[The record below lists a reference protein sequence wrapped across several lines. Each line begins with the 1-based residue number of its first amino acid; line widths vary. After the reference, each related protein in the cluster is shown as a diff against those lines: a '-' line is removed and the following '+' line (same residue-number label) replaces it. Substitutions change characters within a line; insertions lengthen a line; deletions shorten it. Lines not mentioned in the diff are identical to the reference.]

1 MGKEADEGFEVLG
14 AWEEIEGDDTVYPPA
29 RLHKAFEVPGQGLR
43 IAGNVNERVDPSR
56 PGEPLKRKR
65 SQSLPGRVHD
75 PGQGPSVGLGQNLV
89 EPFLGPG
96 AGVAHDDGAGIE
108 AVVRCQERALRPAAD
123 GRNDPRAKLLQ
134 HAERLQA
141 GHDKY
146 EQKEGRLKK
155 EIEDLKARLAKS
167 EAARGEAL
175 KRLEEFRSV
184 LSDRETLLAELK
196 MRTAE
201 QEGELNSKYVT
212 RMQELYEKV
221 SKKEL
226 DLLLRWEDKNRALE
240 ARSQEFEGERAAR
253 ERQLKLR
260 EKALE
265 EEFNSRNLQND
276 GVRSKNISASSL
288 SNRCC
293 M

>member
-1 MGKEADEGFEVLG
+1 MEKERAIQCVPVELMERLKDL
-14 AWEEIEGDDTVYPPA
+14 AA
-29 RLHKAFEVPGQGLR
+29 RLWESKSPASVHLTAILEEFEPDVK
-43 IAGNVNERVDPSR
+43 S
-56 PGEPLKRKR
+56 
-65 SQSLPGRVHD
+65 
-75 PGQGPSVGLGQNLV
+75 LGQLV
-89 EPFLGPG
+89 KEY
-96 AGVAHDDGAGIE
+96 DEDY
-108 AVVRCQERALRPAAD
+108 
-123 GRNDPRAKLLQ
+123 
-134 HAERLQA
+134 AERLQA

-167 EAARGEAL
+167 EADRADAL

-265 EEFNSRNLQND
+265 EEFNARKSELIRTFDRIREGLEAREKGLAAREAQQPAK
-276 GVRSKNISASSL
+276 GGGI
-288 SNRCC
+288 
-293 M
+293 

>member
-1 MGKEADEGFEVLG
+1 MEKERAIQCVPVELMERLKDLASRLWESKSPASVHLTAILEEFEPDV
-14 AWEEIEGDDTVYPPA
+14 
-29 RLHKAFEVPGQGLR
+29 K
-43 IAGNVNERVDPSR
+43 S
-56 PGEPLKRKR
+56 
-65 SQSLPGRVHD
+65 
-75 PGQGPSVGLGQNLV
+75 LGQLV
-89 EPFLGPG
+89 KEYDEDY
-96 AGVAHDDGAGIE
+96 AG
-108 AVVRCQERALRPAAD
+108 
-123 GRNDPRAKLLQ
+123 
-134 HAERLQA
+134 RLQA
-141 GHDKY
+141 GQSKY

-167 EAARGEAL
+167 ETARAEAL
-175 KRLEEFRSV
+175 RRLEEFRAV

-201 QEGELNSKYVT
+201 QEGELNSKFVT

-240 ARSQEFEGERAAR
+240 ARSQEFESERAAR

-265 EEFNSRNLQND
+265 EEFNSRKSELIRTFD
-276 GVRSKNISASSL
+276 RIREGLEAREKSL
-288 SNRCC
+288 AAREAQQPAKGGGI
-293 M
+293 